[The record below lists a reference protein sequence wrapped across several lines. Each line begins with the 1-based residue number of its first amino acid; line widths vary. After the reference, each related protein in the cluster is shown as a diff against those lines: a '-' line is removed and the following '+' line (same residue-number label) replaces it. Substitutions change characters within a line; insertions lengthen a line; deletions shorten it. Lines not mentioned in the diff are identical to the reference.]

1 MKKRF
6 YDTHAYENGEDE
18 EEDFGPSKSELK
30 RQAEALQTLGKE
42 LTQLAPDQLKRV
54 PLPEDVSLAIEDY
67 KRMKSFGAQRRQLQL
82 IGKLMRALGG
92 AAVREAIDRAT
103 GDSRAAVA
111 AHQKAEKAR
120 DALIA
125 SDEALTAWVQSH
137 PETDVQKLR
146 QLVRSARKE
155 RDSNKPP
162 KSAREIYRLIYRLE
176 LPDLDLMAK
185 DDEQE

>member
-1 MKKRF
+1 
-6 YDTHAYENGEDE
+6 
-18 EEDFGPSKSELK
+18 
-30 RQAEALQTLGKE
+30 
-42 LTQLAPDQLKRV
+42 
-54 PLPEDVSLAIEDY
+54 
-67 KRMKSFGAQRRQLQL
+67 MKSFGAQRRQLQL
-82 IGKLMRALGG
+82 IGKLMRALDG

-185 DDEQE
+185 DEEQE